1 MFQKVTSKIT
11 GGLLSKQKDNDR
23 VIIVYHWNSCG
34 HCRAFMPILHNLLNE
49 ERELVDMA
57 KIFEVEYDDFKYLPT
72 ELTNVSAFP
81 SVVSI
86 EKGVKKDEFSDQRTP
101 EKLRYFITANKS
113 LSSSSS
119 QKSSRRQ
126 LKNYSSKKVK

>member
-34 HCRAFMPILHNLLNE
+34 HCRSFMPMLYNLLNQDKD
-49 ERELVDMA
+49 LLNMA
-57 KIFEVEYDDFKYLPT
+57 NIFEVEYDNFKFLPN

-81 SVVSI
+81 SVISI
-86 EKGVKKDEFSDQRTP
+86 EKGQKKDEFSEQRTP
-101 EKLRYFITANKS
+101 EKLSEFIKS
-113 LSSSSS
+113 NAALS
-119 QKSSRRQ
+119 QKSNKSSRKRI
-126 LKNYSSKKVK
+126 LKSYSK